1 MLSLIDAVPMIHPQ
15 HVVHVALHRHP
26 ALRVQMGG
34 QCHSLRRA
42 FPARLQDR
50 VHGSGSYSTALSSR
64 CSVHSQYASPANRT
78 AVGCSHHAGHQL
90 VSYRYYNSISYQCE
104 ACQLFTTVALADKG
118 GDPELLR
125 ESQRRR
131 YADVGLVDKVIEL
144 DQQWRQGAASSS
156 QQLPLPPAAAGR
168 GLS

>member
-1 MLSLIDAVPMIHPQ
+1 MTCPQ

-34 QCHSLRRA
+34 QCMPTVVLSLHAYRTVCMGAGRIVLHCHHA
-42 FPARLQDR
+42 VL
-50 VHGSGSYSTALSSR
+50 Y
-64 CSVHSQYASPANRT
+64 SQYASPANRT
-78 AVGCSHHAGHQL
+78 AVGCSHHAGHQP

-104 ACQLFTTVALADKG
+104 TCQLFTKVAIADKG

-144 DQQWRQGAASSS
+144 DQQWRQGAVSSS
-156 QQLPLPPAAAGR
+156 QQLPLPPAAAVR